1 VAPRHHRHPVLGWA
15 RRDRRHHPRAAR
27 FPDGSGAS
35 AAGGVGGIHM
45 ASIELIDLTKHYKQG
60 STVVKALDGV
70 NLSIE
75 SGEFVSIVGRSGSGK
90 TTALD
95 LLGLLL
101 RPTSGQVLLDGTDTG
116 KLRDGARADGRGK
129 KLGFVFQEFN
139 LLPGLT
145 AIQNVML
152 PLRYHKNGKDGKAR
166 AATLLDEVGLKDRM
180 HHRPDQMSGG
190 EQQQPAIARA
200 LITRPTLVRGEERTG
215 EVDSETSQQIVA
227 LMRRMNR
234 DHGVTFVIVTHDM
247 DVAGQTDRVIRLK
260 DGKVLSDARVDAEQT
275 YLAKLDRKE

>member
-1 VAPRHHRHPVLGWA
+1 
-15 RRDRRHHPRAAR
+15 
-27 FPDGSGAS
+27 
-35 AAGGVGGIHM
+35 M

-75 SGEFVSIVGRSGSGK
+75 SGELVSIVGRSGSGK

-101 RPTSGQVLLDGTDTG
+101 RPTSGRVMLDGTDTG
-116 KLRDGARADGRGK
+116 KLRDGARADLRGQ

-139 LLPGLT
+139 LLPGLS

-166 AATLLDEVGLKDRM
+166 AAALLEEVGLEDRM

-190 EQQQPAIARA
+190 EQQRTAIARA
-200 LITRPTLVRGEERTG
+200 LINRPTLVLGDEPTG

-260 DGKVLSDARVDAEQT
+260 DGKVLSDARVAAEQT
-275 YLAKLDRKE
+275 YLAKLDRKESVA

>member
-1 VAPRHHRHPVLGWA
+1 
-15 RRDRRHHPRAAR
+15 
-27 FPDGSGAS
+27 
-35 AAGGVGGIHM
+35 M

-101 RPTSGQVLLDGTDTG
+101 RPTSGQVMLDGTDTG
-116 KLRDGARADGRGK
+116 KLRDGARADLRGK

-190 EQQQPAIARA
+190 EQQRTAIARA
-200 LITRPTLVRGEERTG
+200 LINRPTLVLGDEPTG

-247 DVAGQTDRVIRLK
+247 DVAGQTDRMVRLK
-260 DGKVLSDARVDAEQT
+260 DGKVLSDARLNPEQT
-275 YLAKLDRKE
+275 YLAKLDQKESVA

>member
-1 VAPRHHRHPVLGWA
+1 
-15 RRDRRHHPRAAR
+15 
-27 FPDGSGAS
+27 
-35 AAGGVGGIHM
+35 M
-45 ASIELIDLTKHYKQG
+45 ASIELQDLSKHYKQG
-60 STVVKALDGV
+60 SLVVKALDGV
-70 NLSIE
+70 SLTID

-90 TTALD
+90 TTTLD

-101 RPTSGQVLLDGTDTG
+101 RPTSGKIVIDGVDTG
-116 KLRDGARADGRGK
+116 SLSDGKRADMRGK

-139 LLPGLT
+139 LLPGLN

-152 PLRYHKNGKDGKAR
+152 PLRYHHNGKDGKAR
-166 AATLLDEVGLKDRM
+166 AAALLEEVGLKDRM

-190 EQQQPAIARA
+190 EQQRTAIARA
-200 LITRPTLVRGEERTG
+200 LINKPSLVLGDEPTG

-234 DHGVTFVIVTHDM
+234 EHGVTFVIVTHDM

-260 DGKVLSDARVDAEQT
+260 DGRVLSETRANADQT
-275 YLAKLDRKE
+275 YLARLDRKEGVA

>member
-1 VAPRHHRHPVLGWA
+1 
-15 RRDRRHHPRAAR
+15 
-27 FPDGSGAS
+27 
-35 AAGGVGGIHM
+35 M

-60 STVVKALDGV
+60 STVVKALDRV

-101 RPTSGQVLLDGTDTG
+101 RPTSGQVMLDGTDSG
-116 KLRDGARADGRGK
+116 KLRDGARADLRGQ

-139 LLPGLT
+139 LLPGLS

-166 AATLLDEVGLKDRM
+166 AAALLDEVGLKDRM

-190 EQQQPAIARA
+190 EQQRTAIARA
-200 LITRPTLVRGEERTG
+200 LINRPTLVLGDEPTG

-234 DHGVTFVIVTHDM
+234 GHGVTFVIVTHDM

-260 DGKVLSDARVDAEQT
+260 DGKVLSDARVDAEQS
-275 YLAKLDRKE
+275 YLAKLDREESVA

>member
-1 VAPRHHRHPVLGWA
+1 
-15 RRDRRHHPRAAR
+15 
-27 FPDGSGAS
+27 
-35 AAGGVGGIHM
+35 M

-101 RPTSGQVLLDGTDTG
+101 RPTSGQVMLDGTDTG
-116 KLRDGARADGRGK
+116 KLRDGARADVRGK

-190 EQQQPAIARA
+190 EQQRTAIARA
-200 LITRPTLVRGEERTG
+200 LINRPSLVLGDEPTG

-247 DVAGQTDRVIRLK
+247 DVAGQTDRMVRLK
-260 DGKVLSDARVDAEQT
+260 DGKVLSDARLNPEQT
-275 YLAKLDRKE
+275 YLAKLDQKESVA

>member
-1 VAPRHHRHPVLGWA
+1 
-15 RRDRRHHPRAAR
+15 
-27 FPDGSGAS
+27 
-35 AAGGVGGIHM
+35 M

-70 NLSIE
+70 SLTIE

-101 RPTSGQVLLDGTDTG
+101 RPTSGQVMLDGTDTG
-116 KLRDGARADGRGK
+116 KLRDGARADLRGK

-139 LLPGLT
+139 LLAGLN

-152 PLRYHKNGKDGKAR
+152 PLHYHKNGKDGKAR
-166 AATLLDEVGLKDRM
+166 AAALLAEVGLQDRM

-190 EQQQPAIARA
+190 EQQRTAIARA
-200 LITRPTLVRGEERTG
+200 LINRPSLVLGDEPTG

-247 DVAGQTDRVIRLK
+247 DVAGQTDRIIRLK
-260 DGKVLSDARVDAEQT
+260 DGKVLSDTRVNAEQT
-275 YLAKLDRKE
+275 YLAKLDRKESVA